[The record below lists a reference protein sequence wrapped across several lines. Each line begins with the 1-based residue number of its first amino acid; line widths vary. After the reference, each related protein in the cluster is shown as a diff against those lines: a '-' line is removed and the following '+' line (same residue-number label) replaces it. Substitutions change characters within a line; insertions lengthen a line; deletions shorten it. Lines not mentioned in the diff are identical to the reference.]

1 MQKIFF
7 SDTHLS
13 HITLYLRCEMPKTV
27 ERAQTI
33 LFRLYNDS
41 FSCIYE
47 EIYSC
52 KDIAKDGYLCATPDL
67 DVEQDIEYYYEVLV
81 PEDCSAEIF
90 LPTADRGQ
98 LAQLENS
105 TLYIDGVINDTICLA
120 ADFDYTKPLSVVGM
134 VVYDILIL
142 VAAGGIVFNLRRM
155 CFFAM
160 TDTFQGISR

>member
-1 MQKIFF
+1 M
-7 SDTHLS
+7 
-13 HITLYLRCEMPKTV
+13 
-27 ERAQTI
+27 
-33 LFRLYNDS
+33 
-41 FSCIYE
+41 
-47 EIYSC
+47 
-52 KDIAKDGYLCATPDL
+52 
-67 DVEQDIEYYYEVLV
+67 EQDIEYYYEVLV

-142 VAAGGIVFNLRRM
+142 VAAGGLYLLAAYVL
-155 CFFAM
+155 FAM